1 MSNDFDPLE
10 DAEKLIAGGRA
21 GEAAT
26 LLGKYI
32 ANGRGG
38 VLARIT
44 LARALLL
51 ADKVTGA
58 LEAARETA
66 QLYPGVA
73 GAAVALGETLLA
85 AGKLPLAIAE
95 FQRALRIDPELTEAV
110 FLLGSAWLEAGEPE
124 RALREFA
131 RIPGYEPAELLAARI
146 AEAEALKATARSNP
160 RYVRYLFDQFSSDY
174 DARMT
179 GQLAYRAPAILR
191 ELAALVLP
199 GRQGF
204 DILDL
209 GCGTGLAGAAFADCA
224 ARLDGIDL
232 SPQMIE
238 KARARGVYT
247 DLAVADLETYLE
259 EPGRA
264 YDLIVAADTLV
275 YLGDLARVFAGV
287 RRRLKEDG
295 VFLFTVEKKEG
306 EGFELGPK
314 RRWRHSEAYLRAAA
328 AAAGLDVTGLIAGSP
343 RNEANVP
350 VDGFAVALTAL
361 AEKVA

>member
-10 DAEKLIAGGRA
+10 DAEKLIGEGRA
-21 GEAAT
+21 GEAAAR
-26 LLGKYI
+26 LGRHI
-32 ANGRGG
+32 AAGRAG
-38 VLARIT
+38 VFARIT

-51 ADKVTGA
+51 AGKLTEA
-58 LEAARETA
+58 LEISRETV

-85 AGKLPLAIAE
+85 AGKLPLAIGE
-95 FQRALRIDPELTEAV
+95 FQRAMRIDPHLAKAV
-110 FLLGSAWLEAGEPE
+110 FLLGCAWLEAGEPE

-131 RIPGYEPAELLAARI
+131 RIPDYEPADLLAARI
-146 AEAEALKATARSNP
+146 AEAETLKEAARSNP
-160 RYVRYLFDQFSSDY
+160 RYVRHLFDQFSIDY
-174 DARMT
+174 DERMI
-179 GQLAYRAPAILR
+179 GQLSYRAPATLR

-199 GRQGF
+199 GRQGL

-209 GCGTGLAGAAFADCA
+209 GCGTGLAGVAFADRA

-238 KARARGVYT
+238 KARARGLYA

-259 EPGRA
+259 EPCGA

-275 YLGDLARVFAGV
+275 YLGDLARIFAGV
-287 RRRLKEDG
+287 RRRLKKDG

-314 RRWRHSEAYLRAAA
+314 RRWRHGESYLREAAA
-328 AAAGLDVTGLIAGSP
+328 AARLDVAGLIAASP

-361 AEKVA
+361 AS